1 MNKRTVVIPK
11 YTKLPNGGL
20 MATGYRAYTV
30 ISNDNGKVIRTQLKK
45 EK

>member
-11 YTKLPNGGL
+11 YTKLPNGGI

-30 ISNDNGKVIRTQLKK
+30 IENDKGKLIRTTLKR